1 MRMKVLTATSVLACF
16 AGSAFGGLGDFS
28 ESQTLPFGG
37 VLSPFGPINLT
48 FDQFEEGPEKIL
60 KAVELKFTAQI
71 SANVTAENNNQQAAP
86 EFGVQLT
93 GFVNVDVPA
102 PAPGDLSG
110 SVNLNQQA
118 SSGGVA
124 GSDGVPGSGP
134 DFFDFGLLSDSDM
147 GGDVLNVGIDDVSA
161 FLGNGTVDAEVF
173 GQGGFTVTGA
183 SSAEIIVSNFQA
195 SGEVTIIYHYNIPT
209 PGAAGLLGLAGFVGL
224 RRRR

>member
-1 MRMKVLTATSVLACF
+1 MMNKMTVAAAAGVLALT
-16 AGSAFGGLGDFS
+16 GTAFGGLGDFQ
-28 ESQTLPFGG
+28 ESQTLPFSGF
-37 VLSPFGPINLT
+37 LSPFGPINLT
-48 FDQFEEGPEKIL
+48 FNQFEEGPQKIL
-60 KAVELKFTAQI
+60 KAVELQFNASI

-102 PAPGDLSG
+102 PAPGQLSG

-134 DFFDFGLLSDSDM
+134 DFFDFGLLSDSDSGSDTLLM
-147 GGDVLNVGIDDVSA
+147 NFGA
-161 FLGNGTVDAEVF
+161 FVGNGTVDAEVF

-195 SGEVTIIYHYNIPT
+195 FGDVTIIYHYNIPT
-209 PGAAGLLGLAGFVGL
+209 PGAAGLLGLAGFAGL

>member
-1 MRMKVLTATSVLACF
+1 MRNIMTTAAAAGVLAL
-16 AGSAFGGLGDFS
+16 AGSAFGGFGQFQ

-48 FDQFEEGPEKIL
+48 FDQFEEGPQKIL
-60 KAVELKFTAQI
+60 KAVELQFNATI

-93 GFVNVDVPA
+93 GFVNVDVPS
-102 PAPGDLSG
+102 PAPGQLVG
-110 SVNLNQQA
+110 SVNLDQQA

-124 GSDGVPGSGP
+124 GTDGVPGSGP
-134 DFFDFGLLSDSDM
+134 DFFDFGLLSDSDS
-147 GGDVLNVGIDDVSA
+147 GGDVIFMDFGAFVGA
-161 FLGNGTVDAEVF
+161 GTVDAEVF
-173 GQGGFTVTGA
+173 GQGGFSVTGA

-195 SGEVTIIYHYNIPT
+195 SGDVTIIYHYNVPT
-209 PGAAGLLGLAGFVGL
+209 PGAAGLMALAGFAGL